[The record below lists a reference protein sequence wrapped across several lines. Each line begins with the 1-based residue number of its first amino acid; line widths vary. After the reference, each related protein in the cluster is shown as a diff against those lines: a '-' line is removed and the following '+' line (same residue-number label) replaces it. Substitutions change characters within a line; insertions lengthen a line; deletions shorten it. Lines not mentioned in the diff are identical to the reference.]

1 MAAFQYTALNKQG
14 HREKGV
20 LEGDTL
26 RHVRKLLRDM
36 NMLPLSIEAVAK
48 HENELK
54 NHPSFIRGISTW
66 ELALV
71 TRQLSSLIRAKL
83 PLDEAINAVSKECEK
98 QRLKNILMA
107 VRASILEGKS
117 FAEGLAEYPYIFD
130 EQYCAMVAAGENSGC
145 LDLILNRLADHI
157 EQLAYIRQKV
167 LLAIIYPC
175 ILAVIVI
182 AVISGLLIYV
192 VPKIIEQFANT
203 EQQLPLLTQGLIK
216 FSDVLSNY
224 GLWIFLICLM
234 SGFFLK
240 YFLRDPGIKRKFHH
254 VLLNTPIL
262 GKYIKINNSSRFC
275 RTLSI
280 LTVSSIPLVEA
291 LDIAKGVVKNIVL
304 QDVVEKTIL
313 RVKEGASFS
322 AALRENGYFPE
333 IMLHMIAN
341 GEKSGELDEMLD
353 RVADY
358 QDNDFDRVV
367 TLALGL
373 IEPFLI
379 LSMGL
384 IILLIVLAILL
395 PVFELNNLVQI

>member
-36 NMLPLSIEAVAK
+36 DMLPLSIEAVAK

-83 PLDEAINAVSKECEK
+83 PLDEAINAVSRECEK

-117 FAEGLAEYPYIFD
+117 FAEGLADYPYIFD

-216 FSDVLSNY
+216 FSGVLSNY
-224 GLWIFLICLM
+224 GLWVFFICLM
-234 SGFFLK
+234 SGFLFK
-240 YFLRDPGIKRKFHH
+240 FYLRDPGIKRKFHH

-291 LDIAKGVVKNIVL
+291 LDIAKSVIKNIVL

-322 AALRENGYFPE
+322 ASLRENGYFPE

-341 GEKSGELDEMLD
+341 GEKTGELDEMLD

-358 QDNDFDRVV
+358 QDNDFDRVM
-367 TLALGL
+367 TLVLGL

-384 IILLIVLAILL
+384 VILLIVLAILL